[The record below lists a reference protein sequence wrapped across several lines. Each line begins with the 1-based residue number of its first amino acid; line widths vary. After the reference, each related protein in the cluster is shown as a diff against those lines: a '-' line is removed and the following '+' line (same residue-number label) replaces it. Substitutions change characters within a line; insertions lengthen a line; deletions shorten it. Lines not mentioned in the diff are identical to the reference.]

1 MTESVGYPRFRWF
14 VLLTLVVV
22 TVAQAVIMIGPAPL
36 MGIIA
41 KDLEIGLG
49 KATGMFMGGFNVF
62 LAVSCVAGGVI
73 CDRFGFERTFLGSLL
88 LMIVPSLALPSLGHS
103 PQAVLAIRA
112 VQACGAGP
120 VMAVVSQV
128 AATWFPRQERGIVTG
143 LQGSGVALGIA
154 IGFVAGP
161 AGLAAGSWQSA
172 MAWLTVVCFVGLAL
186 TIVLFLGPKA
196 PGALEEAVDG
206 APASAGNG
214 DFKRACRQPV
224 TWVGVGVVFCLCW
237 VLSAFND
244 LTPAYLAIA
253 PPVGVGYGP
262 MTAGKLMMMFQIAFI
277 VGSAVTGFVM
287 EKVFGGRARPVIMIG
302 FCLFGTLA
310 IAVSSPA
317 ITSSLSVLA
326 PWLAVAGFFQAWVVP
341 NAFAFVSLHYP
352 AHITGKLVGMWM
364 GIGLFGGSA
373 GVIAGSVA
381 LHHTGNYLVS
391 ILLVGAVAFA
401 GLLVSIFLRPP
412 TATSQEPSLQ
422 AEY

>member
-1 MTESVGYPRFRWF
+1 MKQNVSYPRFRWF
-14 VLLTLVVV
+14 VLVTLVVV

-41 KDLEIGLG
+41 EDLGIGLG
-49 KATGMFMGGFNVF
+49 QATGMFMGLFNLV
-62 LAVSCVAGGVI
+62 LALSCVAGGAI
-73 CDRFGFERTFLGSLL
+73 CDRVGYEKTFLGSLV
-88 LMIVPSLALPSLGHS
+88 LMIAPSLALPSLGHS
-103 PQAVLAIRA
+103 PEAVLAIRA
-112 VQACGAGP
+112 VQALGAGP
-120 VMAVVSQV
+120 VMSVVSQV
-128 AATWFPRQERGIVTG
+128 AATWFPPEERGIVTG

-161 AGLAAGSWQSA
+161 AALAAGNWQSA

-186 TIVLFLGPKA
+186 TLVLFLGPKA
-196 PGALEEAVDG
+196 PGERRGAADG
-206 APASAGNG
+206 APVTAGNG
-214 DFKRACRQPV
+214 DFKKACRQPV

-262 MTAGKLMMMFQIAFI
+262 MTAGKLMMMFQVAFI
-277 VGSAVTGFVM
+277 VGSAATGFVM

-302 FCLFGTLA
+302 FCLFGLLA
-310 IAVSSPA
+310 IGVSSPT

-326 PWLAVAGFFQAWVVP
+326 PWLVVAGFFEAWVVP
-341 NAFAFVSLHYP
+341 NAMAFISLHYP
-352 AHITGKLVGMWM
+352 AHITGKMVGLWM
-364 GIGLFGGSA
+364 GIGLFGGSV

-391 ILLVGAVAFA
+391 IFLVGVVAFA
-401 GLLVSIFLRPP
+401 GLLVSFFLRPP
-412 TATSQEPSLQ
+412 NPTSREPSLQ
-422 AEY
+422 AGY